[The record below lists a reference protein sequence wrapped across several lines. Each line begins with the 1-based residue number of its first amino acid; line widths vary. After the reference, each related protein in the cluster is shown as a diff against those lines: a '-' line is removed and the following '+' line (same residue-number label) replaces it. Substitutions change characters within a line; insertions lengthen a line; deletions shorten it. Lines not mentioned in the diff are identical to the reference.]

1 MNPGMLKHRIAF
13 LQKSETVRDELGG
26 KMPAMYS
33 EVFKLWAV
41 KSERPA
47 SRREL
52 MSEHANYV
60 PVFFTVRRCSGARM
74 PDVTMCIRHKDLTYD
89 ILNISDLD
97 NGYLE
102 IETKLVKPL

>member
-13 LQKSETVRDELGG
+13 LRKPETVRDELGG
-26 KMPAMYS
+26 KMPAVYS
-33 EVFKLWAV
+33 EVFELWAA

-52 MSEHANYV
+52 MGEHANYV

-74 PDVTMCIRHKDLTYD
+74 PDVTMRIRHKDLTYD

-102 IETKLVKPL
+102 IETKMVKPL